1 MELTGQEPRMIRKLN
16 HLNQLTVLRA
26 TANYKTTRYQLLDVI
41 VIHFESV
48 TMTLV
53 NHGAAIN
60 TLGEA
65 ALVQHTDLLAQ
76 PHSATQIPA
85 LGTHFNLT

>member
-1 MELTGQEPRMIRKLN
+1 MELTGQEPRMILKLN
-16 HLNQLTVLRA
+16 HLHQLPVLRA

-53 NHGAAIN
+53 NHGAAVN

-65 ALVQHTDLLAQ
+65 ALAQHTGLLAQ
-76 PHSATQIPA
+76 SHSATQIPV
-85 LGTHFNLT
+85 LGTRFNLT